1 MRRDARRVDVSALMQ
16 CCIDLKPTRK
26 ENEVYINQKIDVT
39 KLVQFIEESKK
50 QGSHYT
56 YFHAFF
62 DRHRQGHVQPSQA
75 QPLHFQPSYV

>member
-50 QGSHYT
+50 QGSRYT
-56 YFHAFF
+56 YFHAFLTAIGKVMYNRPKLNRF
-62 DRHRQGHVQPSQA
+62 ISNRHM
-75 QPLHFQPSYV
+75 